1 MLVQFSI
8 LDNSYGC
15 QLEFNFAQGF
25 KDLADGEESNQ
36 LDIWT
41 TDRVIRPDDD
51 WACAPGRTSL
61 FGTALLSEGVRRV
74 VINACECKPVLSFRI
89 SMASS
94 VEGRNVSFA
103 HTIQSG
109 LRLVRSCEVVG
120 GRRTLTR

>member
-1 MLVQFSI
+1 MVPSTNTSNFTTSHNTNILTRGDMLVQFSI

-51 WACAPGRTSL
+51 WACAPEWIEIGSKL
-61 FGTALLSEGVRRV
+61 
-74 VINACECKPVLSFRI
+74 
-89 SMASS
+89 
-94 VEGRNVSFA
+94 
-103 HTIQSG
+103 
-109 LRLVRSCEVVG
+109 
-120 GRRTLTR
+120 